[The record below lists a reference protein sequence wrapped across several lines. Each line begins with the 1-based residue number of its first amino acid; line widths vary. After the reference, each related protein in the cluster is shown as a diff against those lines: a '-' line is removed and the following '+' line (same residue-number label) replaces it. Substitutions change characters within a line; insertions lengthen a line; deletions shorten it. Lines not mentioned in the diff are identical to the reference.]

1 MSDDDANGFVRQ
13 AHGGALKP
21 FGPGNG
27 ASAARAPWRS
37 TRRGVMETLR
47 DATPAAVAALVR
59 GLTST
64 DERVRIVSAEQ
75 LLNRVLGKPGALAQ
89 GDDADRPNVVDLT
102 HLTAAEQEELAA
114 ALDVIARLTGR
125 TVGTPTQ

>member
-1 MSDDDANGFVRQ
+1 MSDHDDSPLIPQ
-13 AHGGALKP
+13 PHGGALRP

-37 TRRGVMETLR
+37 TRKGVMETLR

-75 LLNRVLGKPGALAQ
+75 LLNRVLGKPGLYSQAH
-89 GDDADRPNVVDLT
+89 DEDRPGVVDLT
-102 HLTAAEQEELAA
+102 HLTETEREELAA
-114 ALDVIARLTGR
+114 ALAIIARLTGR